1 MGMLRSGFKTPS
13 TFQNTKSSCQLVIQI
28 ILKKVNQLACLPV
41 NFQKYFFVPTGE
53 RVTGKPENPNY

>member
-28 ILKKVNQLACLPV
+28 ILKKVEQLARWPVCLLIF
-41 NFQKYFFVPTGE
+41 NITFSFQLGN
-53 RVTGKPENPNY
+53 G